1 MEVATVNNVKTSPCK
16 NISFFETSDKLHYD
30 TTIVDADRTIVN
42 AHWAKIGLLT
52 WH

>member
-30 TTIVDADRTIVN
+30 GTIVN
-42 AHWAKIGLLT
+42 AHWEKIGLLT